1 MCGNLNRG
9 IAQIQLCRV
18 AAAGYAACERI
29 WRACSS
35 ALLDTMSRCF
45 PFPPPGYEAKPRSEH
60 TDLLKKEN
68 HKAKKHKKEK
78 TDGGKRERKEK
89 DRGHREDKHKK
100 KHKRKKHKDRRE
112 KKERDKDKRPN
123 LELGSRKNDDLDNR
137 RPKQIVHNEAVKYS
151 KHKDELA
158 TQITG
163 QEGHANHAKS
173 NTGKL
178 LPRSI
183 ESFGVVGSKE
193 KERTSISRVNGKSR
207 PIAQHNHA
215 SEKGKNKTRI
225 LNGTS
230 LQPGS
235 AKKRSTG
242 IHGSSGV
249 GLQQENSKGIL
260 VTTTASEQKCR
271 ITPSANAAQ
280 RTEQVGQHPGGSSH
294 SAYGKTDSVSTNFH
308 FGMDKQS
315 ARGKSGADQG
325 IAKVKEAE
333 ANHQKSVKDGDGSH
347 DANQK
352 VVKDRDRDRNVKKR
366 KAKDG
371 NEGKDREKR
380 SAIDEQKCRELDG
393 HEASKNYT
401 HGLMDSAHLNGN
413 KFTSDD
419 VKKRKG
425 LNANS
430 PLHDHSMPMTKM
442 PRTSP
447 ANHLCV
453 NEEML
458 KHSQGTAH
466 TLQVGTNPCEAD
478 MHEDS
483 KEHNSAVSPSSYGSS
498 EISMTPPHPDT
509 KYLSQVYSV
518 PAADDRSEYVDQD
531 WLFSGDCVCVHQK
544 TTKFEAAEA
553 PQVWAEAQLIDSVD
567 VVALPYVVPL

>member
-1 MCGNLNRG
+1 
-9 IAQIQLCRV
+9 
-18 AAAGYAACERI
+18 
-29 WRACSS
+29 
-35 ALLDTMSRCF
+35 MSRCF

-60 TDLLKKEN
+60 KDLLKKEN
-68 HKAKKHKKEK
+68 HKAKKHKREK
-78 TDGGKRERKEK
+78 TDGGKREKKEK
-89 DRGHREDKHKK
+89 DRGYRKDKHEK
-100 KHKRKKHKDRRE
+100 KHKREKHKDRRE
-112 KKERDKDKRPN
+112 KKERDKDKRQN
-123 LELGSRKNDDLDNR
+123 LELGTQKNNDLDNR

-163 QEGHANHAKS
+163 QEGHANCTRS

-207 PIAQHNHA
+207 QIAQHDHA

-225 LNGTS
+225 LSGTS
-230 LQPGS
+230 LQLGS
-235 AKKRSTG
+235 AEKRSTR

-249 GLQQENSKGIL
+249 GLQQESSKGIF
-260 VTTTASEQKCR
+260 VTTTASQQKCR

-280 RTEQVGQHPGGSSH
+280 TTEQVDQHPDGSPH
-294 SAYGKTDSVSTNFH
+294 SAYGKSDSVSTKRMAENKKGNADNFH

-325 IAKVKEAE
+325 IAKIKEAK
-333 ANHQKSVKDGDGSH
+333 ANHQKSVKDGDKRHGV
-347 DANQK
+347 NQK
-352 VVKDRDRDRNVKKR
+352 VVKDRDRDCNVKKR

-371 NEGKDREKR
+371 NEGKTREKR
-380 SAIDEQKCRELDG
+380 SAIDEQKRRELDR
-393 HEASKNYT
+393 HEASKNYI
-401 HGLMDSAHLNGN
+401 HDLMDLAHHNGN

-425 LNANS
+425 LNTNIS
-430 PLHDHSMPMTKM
+430 LHDHHSMPMTKM

-453 NEEML
+453 NGEML
-458 KHSQGTAH
+458 KNSQGTAP
-466 TLQVGTNPCEAD
+466 TLPVGTNPREAG
-478 MHEDS
+478 MLEDS
-483 KEHNSAVSPSSYGSS
+483 KECNKNGMTGLLYLEEHNSEVSPSSYGSS
-498 EISMTPPHPDT
+498 EVSLTPPHPDT

-518 PAADDRSEYVDQD
+518 PAADDRSEYIDQD
-531 WLFSGDCVCVHQK
+531 WLFSGDRVRVHQK
-544 TTKFEAAEA
+544 KKTTMFEAAEA
-553 PQVWAEAQLIDSVD
+553 PQVWAEAQLIDSAD